1 MNNDIQHIIQL
12 LKQYLSG
19 VEHPSGNERLKQLF
33 DQYPGLFERIHQLD
47 DPEKLEQA
55 LVEYGAFQESI
66 ATEGKQRVL
75 NNILQQIHVD
85 KPEVRRSTRS
95 YHRIFRYTAAAATVV
110 AILSFGIWKLSQKPL
125 TPELQAVKEAEKIN
139 PGTNKAILSTA
150 DGTVIELNED
160 HSGIVV
166 GDVITY
172 NDGSVLLKDEAYKN
186 TSLTL
191 ATPRGGQYQITLPD
205 GTKVW
210 LNAASKLSYPKVFS
224 DKQRLVEL
232 DGEAYFEV
240 ARKEHQ
246 PFIVKTSSEQ
256 VEVLG
261 THFNVNSY
269 AGEEI
274 SKVALAE
281 GKVNVRLN
289 NNESKILHPGQ
300 QTVVQGKR
308 LRVEE
313 VNVEEAIAWK
323 NGEFMFNNEPLP
335 SAMRQLARW
344 YDIDI
349 EVDPALQRLALW
361 GSVSRLEN
369 FDKVLKIIKMTDD
382 NIQVSI
388 AGRRV
393 RLMK

>member
-1 MNNDIQHIIQL
+1 MNYDIQRTIQL
-12 LKQYLSG
+12 LKQYLEG
-19 VEHPSGNERLKQLF
+19 VEDPVNNESLKQLF
-33 DQYPGLFERIHQLD
+33 DQYPNLLELLQEMD
-47 DPEKLEQA
+47 DPDNLEQT
-55 LVEYGAFQESI
+55 LVGYNAFQES
-66 ATEGKQRVL
+66 TTKDGKERVL
-75 NNILQQIHVD
+75 RNILCQIDID
-85 KPEVRRSTRS
+85 KPQERSVVSSYRR
-95 YHRIFRYTAAAATVV
+95 ILRYAAAAAVV
-110 AILSFGIWKLSQKPL
+110 AVLSFGLWKLNQKPL
-125 TPELQAVKEAEKIN
+125 TPEFKTVKEAEKIK
-139 PGTNKAILSTA
+139 PGTNRAILSTA
-150 DGTVIELNED
+150 DGTVIELNAE

-172 NDGSVLLKDEAYKN
+172 NDGSVLLKDEDDKN
-186 TSLTL
+186 IRLTL

-224 DKQRLVEL
+224 DKQRLVDL

-269 AGEEI
+269 VGEDI

-289 NNESKILHPGQ
+289 SNASKILHPGQ
-300 QTVVQGKR
+300 QTIVQGKR
-308 LRVEE
+308 VRVEA
-313 VNVEEAIAWK
+313 VNVDEVIAWK

-349 EVDPALQRLALW
+349 EVDPALQGLALW

-382 NIQVSI
+382 NIQVHI

>member
-1 MNNDIQHIIQL
+1 MNYDTQHIILL
-12 LKQYLSG
+12 LKQYLEG
-19 VEHPSGNERLKQLF
+19 VEHPDDNQVLKQLF
-33 DQYPGLFERIHQLD
+33 ELYPDLHLRIQKLE
-47 DPEKLEQA
+47 DPEQLEQA
-55 LVEYGAFQESI
+55 IVEYAAFQQSVTVES
-66 ATEGKQRVL
+66 KQRVL
-75 NNILQQIHVD
+75 ENIMQQIQVD
-85 KPEVRRSTRS
+85 QHP
-95 YHRIFRYTAAAATVV
+95 RISPYKSLLRYAAVAAAVIAV
-110 AILSFGIWKLSQKPL
+110 LSFAIWKLNEKPWS
-125 TPELQAVKEAEKIN
+125 PELEVVKQAEKIS
-139 PGTNKAILSTA
+139 PGTNRAILSTG

-166 GDVITY
+166 GDAITY
-172 NDGSVLLKDEAYKN
+172 NDGSVLLKDAADKN
-186 TSLTL
+186 IQLTL
-191 ATPRGGQYQITLPD
+191 STPNGGQYQITLPD

-210 LNAASKLSYPKVFS
+210 LNAASKLIYPKVFS
-224 DKQRLVEL
+224 AKQRVVEL

-240 ARKEHQ
+240 ARKEQQ
-246 PFIVKTSSEQ
+246 PFIVKTAREQ

-269 AGEEI
+269 REEEV

-281 GKVNVRLN
+281 GKVNVRLPSN
-289 NNESKILHPGQ
+289 QLRTLSPGQ
-300 QTVVQGKR
+300 QTVVKAQQV
-308 LRVEE
+308 RVEE
-313 VNVEEAIAWK
+313 VNIEEVVAWK

-349 EVDPALQRLALW
+349 EVDPSLSRLALW

-382 NIQVSI
+382 NIQVNI